1 MPEKTVPHNI
11 DAEQSVLGSMF
22 LTKKALQKSLE
33 GLISEDFYLDSHQ
46 KIFEA
51 IKTVSD
57 EGKAVDHTTV
67 IEELTKRNWLQQVG
81 GIEYIVEMINSVPT
95 TANIDDY
102 INIVS
107 EKSLLRKLIDE
118 ATSIV
123 KESYN
128 VKDIGDFLFTAQK
141 KIADVSQGLKT
152 AEFKAIQD
160 VLVKTQSDLEKLAT
174 KKGDITGIPTGFYDF
189 DKITSG
195 FHPNQL
201 LIIAARP
208 GMGKTAFAL
217 NMATNIAI
225 QSKKSVAIFNMEMGA
240 EQLITRM
247 IAAEGQIPQGRL
259 RNGTLHKNDWKKM
272 DEAIE
277 RLVDTKIYIDDT
289 PGMTIAEIRAKCRRL
304 ASTNNDLG
312 VIIIDYLQ
320 LINGTAK
327 YAGNRQQEI
336 SEISRSLKTLAMELE
351 IPVIALAQLSRS
363 VEQRENKRPIMSDL
377 RESGS
382 IEQDADIVSFLYRED
397 YYSKEKEVN
406 TNTSVSEFIIAKHR
420 NGPTATVELLFKRD
434 TSTFLSYKNDKEAEF
449 SE

>member
-225 QSKKSVAIFNMEMGA
+225 QSRKSVAIFNMEMGA
-240 EQLITRM
+240 EQLATRM
-247 IAAEGQIPQGRL
+247 LSSVGQVEGSKLKTGNL
-259 RNGTLHKNDWKKM
+259 ENSDWKKIN
-272 DEAIE
+272 EAVS
-277 RLVDTKIYIDDT
+277 RLSNTRLFIDDNAGQT
-289 PGMTIAEIRAKCRRL
+289 VADIRAKCRRL
-304 ASTNNDLG
+304 KNSPQGLDI
-312 VIIIDYLQ
+312 VIIDYLT
-320 LINGTAK
+320 LIQS
-327 YAGNRQQEI
+327 AGKGNTYGQNRQQEV
-336 SEISRSLKTLAMELE
+336 SDISRALKTMAMELE
-351 IPVIALAQLSRS
+351 IPVIALSQLSRGI
-363 VEQRENKRPIMSDL
+363 EQRKDKPVLSDL
-377 RESGS
+377 RESGA
-382 IEQDADIVSFLYRED
+382 IEQDADMVAFIHCTEEEKTKED
-397 YYSKEKEVN
+397 RLTELV
-406 TNTSVSEFIIAKHR
+406 IRKHR
-420 NGPTATVELLFKRD
+420 NGPLKDIPLIFQ
-434 TSTFLSYKNDKEAEF
+434 TSISKFVSVVNNEIE
-449 SE
+449 EI

>member
-1 MPEKTVPHNI
+1 MQEKTIPHNI

-128 VKDIGDFLFTAQK
+128 VKDIGDFLFSAQK

-152 AEFKAIQD
+152 TEFKTIQD
-160 VLVKTQSDLEKLAT
+160 VLVKTQSDLEQLAT
-174 KKGDITGIPTGFYDF
+174 NKGDITGIPTGFYDF

-225 QSKKSVAIFNMEMGA
+225 QAKKSVAIFNMEMGA
-240 EQLITRM
+240 EQLATRM
-247 IAAEGQIPQGRL
+247 LSSVGQVEGSKLKTGNL
-259 RNGTLHKNDWKKM
+259 ENSDWKKIN
-272 DEAIE
+272 EAIS
-277 RLVDTKIYIDDT
+277 RLSNTRLFIDDNAGQT
-289 PGMTIAEIRAKCRRL
+289 VADIRAKCRRL
-304 ASTNNDLG
+304 KNSPQGLDI
-312 VIIIDYLQ
+312 VIIDYLT
-320 LINGTAK
+320 LIQS
-327 YAGNRQQEI
+327 AGKGNTYGQNRQQEV
-336 SEISRSLKTLAMELE
+336 SDISRALKTMAMELE
-351 IPVIALAQLSRS
+351 IPVIALSQLSRGI
-363 VEQRENKRPIMSDL
+363 EQRKDKPVLSDL
-377 RESGS
+377 RESGA
-382 IEQDADIVSFLYRED
+382 IEQDADMVAFIHCTEEEKTKED
-397 YYSKEKEVN
+397 RLTELV
-406 TNTSVSEFIIAKHR
+406 IRKHR
-420 NGPTATVELLFKRD
+420 NGPLKDIPLIFQ
-434 TSTFLSYKNDKEAEF
+434 TSISKFVSVVNNEIE
-449 SE
+449 EI

>member
-1 MPEKTVPHNI
+1 MQEKTIPHNI

-33 GLISEDFYLDSHQ
+33 GLVSEDFYLDSHQ

-51 IKTVSD
+51 IKTVND
-57 EGKAVDHTTV
+57 EGRAVDHTTV

-128 VKDIGDFLFTAQK
+128 VKDIGDFLFSAQK

-152 AEFKAIQD
+152 AEFKTIQD

-174 KKGDITGIPTGFYDF
+174 NKGDITGIPTGFYDF

-225 QSKKSVAIFNMEMGA
+225 QAKKSVAIFNMEMGA
-240 EQLITRM
+240 EQLATRM
-247 IAAEGQIPQGRL
+247 LSSVGQVEGSKLKTGNL
-259 RNGTLHKNDWKKM
+259 ENSDWKKIN
-272 DEAIE
+272 EAVS
-277 RLVDTKIYIDDT
+277 RLSNTRLFIDDNAGQT
-289 PGMTIAEIRAKCRRL
+289 VADIRAKCRRL
-304 ASTNNDLG
+304 KNSPQGLDI
-312 VIIIDYLQ
+312 VIIDYLT
-320 LINGTAK
+320 LIQS
-327 YAGNRQQEI
+327 AGKGSTYGQNRQQEV
-336 SEISRSLKTLAMELE
+336 SDISRALKTMAMELE
-351 IPVIALAQLSRS
+351 IPVIALSQLSRGI
-363 VEQRENKRPIMSDL
+363 EQRKDKPVLSDL
-377 RESGS
+377 RESGA
-382 IEQDADIVSFLYRED
+382 IEQDADMVAFIHCTEEEKTKED
-397 YYSKEKEVN
+397 RLTELV
-406 TNTSVSEFIIAKHR
+406 IRKHR
-420 NGPTATVELLFKRD
+420 NGPLKDIPLIFQ
-434 TSTFLSYKNDKEAEF
+434 TSISKFVSVVNNEIE
-449 SE
+449 EI

>member
-1 MPEKTVPHNI
+1 MQEKTIPHNI

-33 GLISEDFYLDSHQ
+33 GLTSEDFYLDSHQ
-46 KIFEA
+46 KIFES
-51 IKTVSD
+51 IKTVND

-128 VKDIGDFLFTAQK
+128 VKDIGDFLFSAQK

-152 AEFKAIQD
+152 AEFKNIQD
-160 VLVKTQSDLEKLAT
+160 VLVKTQSDLEKLST
-174 KKGDITGIPTGFYDF
+174 NKGDITGIPTGFYDF

-240 EQLITRM
+240 EQLATRM
-247 IAAEGQIPQGRL
+247 LSSVGQVEGSKLKTGNL
-259 RNGTLHKNDWKKM
+259 ENSDWKKIN
-272 DEAIE
+272 EAIS
-277 RLVDTKIYIDDT
+277 RLSNTRLFIDDNAGQT
-289 PGMTIAEIRAKCRRL
+289 VADIRAKCRRL
-304 ASTNNDLG
+304 KNSPQGLDI
-312 VIIIDYLQ
+312 VIIDYLT
-320 LINGTAK
+320 LIQS
-327 YAGNRQQEI
+327 AGKGNTYGQNRQQEV
-336 SEISRSLKTLAMELE
+336 SDISRALKTMAMELE
-351 IPVIALAQLSRS
+351 IPVIALSQLSRGI
-363 VEQRENKRPIMSDL
+363 EQRKDKPVLSDL
-377 RESGS
+377 RESGA
-382 IEQDADIVSFLYRED
+382 IEQDADMVAFIHCTEEEKTKED
-397 YYSKEKEVN
+397 RLTELV
-406 TNTSVSEFIIAKHR
+406 IRKHR
-420 NGPTATVELLFKRD
+420 NGPLKDIPLIFQ
-434 TSTFLSYKNDKEAEF
+434 TSISKFVSVVNNEIE
-449 SE
+449 EI

>member
-1 MPEKTVPHNI
+1 MQEKTIPHNI

-128 VKDIGDFLFTAQK
+128 VKDIGDFLFSAQK

-152 AEFKAIQD
+152 AEFKTIQD

-174 KKGDITGIPTGFYDF
+174 NKGDITGIPTGFYDF

-225 QSKKSVAIFNMEMGA
+225 QAKKSVAIFNMEMGA
-240 EQLITRM
+240 EQLATRM
-247 IAAEGQIPQGRL
+247 LSSVGQVEGSKLKTGNL
-259 RNGTLHKNDWKKM
+259 ENSDWKKIN
-272 DEAIE
+272 EAIS
-277 RLVDTKIYIDDT
+277 RLSNTRLFIDDNAGQT
-289 PGMTIAEIRAKCRRL
+289 VADIRAKCRRL
-304 ASTNNDLG
+304 KNSPQGLDI
-312 VIIIDYLQ
+312 VIIDYLT
-320 LINGTAK
+320 LIQS
-327 YAGNRQQEI
+327 AGKGSTYGQNRQQEV
-336 SEISRSLKTLAMELE
+336 SDISRALKTMAMELE
-351 IPVIALAQLSRS
+351 IPVIALSQLSRGI
-363 VEQRENKRPIMSDL
+363 EQRKDKPVLSDL
-377 RESGS
+377 RESGA
-382 IEQDADIVSFLYRED
+382 IEQDADMVAFIHCTEEEKTKED
-397 YYSKEKEVN
+397 RLTELV
-406 TNTSVSEFIIAKHR
+406 IRKHR
-420 NGPTATVELLFKRD
+420 NGPLKDIPLIFQ
-434 TSTFLSYKNDKEAEF
+434 TSISKFVSVVNNEIE
-449 SE
+449 EI

>member
-128 VKDIGDFLFTAQK
+128 VKDIGDFLFSAQK

-152 AEFKAIQD
+152 AEFKTIQD

-240 EQLITRM
+240 EQLATRM
-247 IAAEGQIPQGRL
+247 LSSVGQVEGSKLKTGNL
-259 RNGTLHKNDWKKM
+259 ENSDWKKIN
-272 DEAIE
+272 EAVS
-277 RLVDTKIYIDDT
+277 RLSNTRLFIDDNAGQT
-289 PGMTIAEIRAKCRRL
+289 VADIRAKCRRL
-304 ASTNNDLG
+304 KNSPQGLDI
-312 VIIIDYLQ
+312 VIIDYLT
-320 LINGTAK
+320 LIQS
-327 YAGNRQQEI
+327 AGKGNTYGQNRQQEV
-336 SEISRSLKTLAMELE
+336 SDISRALKTMAMELE
-351 IPVIALAQLSRS
+351 IPVIALSQLSRGI
-363 VEQRENKRPIMSDL
+363 EQRKDKPVLSDL
-377 RESGS
+377 RESGA
-382 IEQDADIVSFLYRED
+382 IEQDADMVAFIHCTEEEKTKED
-397 YYSKEKEVN
+397 RLTELV
-406 TNTSVSEFIIAKHR
+406 IRKHR
-420 NGPTATVELLFKRD
+420 NGPLKDIPLIFQ
-434 TSTFLSYKNDKEAEF
+434 TSISKFVSVVNNEIE
-449 SE
+449 EI

>member
-1 MPEKTVPHNI
+1 MQEKTIPHNI

-51 IKTVSD
+51 IKTVND
-57 EGKAVDHTTV
+57 EGRAVDHTTV

-128 VKDIGDFLFTAQK
+128 VKDIGDFLFSAQK

-152 AEFKAIQD
+152 AEFKTIQD

-174 KKGDITGIPTGFYDF
+174 NKGDITGIPTGFYDF

-225 QSKKSVAIFNMEMGA
+225 QAKKSVAIFNMEMGA
-240 EQLITRM
+240 EQLATRM
-247 IAAEGQIPQGRL
+247 LSSVGQVEGSKLKTGNL
-259 RNGTLHKNDWKKM
+259 ENSDWKKIN
-272 DEAIE
+272 EAVS
-277 RLVDTKIYIDDT
+277 RLSNTRLFIDDNAGQT
-289 PGMTIAEIRAKCRRL
+289 VADIRAKCRRL
-304 ASTNNDLG
+304 KNSPQGLDI
-312 VIIIDYLQ
+312 VIIDYLT
-320 LINGTAK
+320 LIQS
-327 YAGNRQQEI
+327 AGKGSTYGQNRQQEV
-336 SEISRSLKTLAMELE
+336 SDISRALKTMAMELE
-351 IPVIALAQLSRS
+351 IPVIAPAVSVFQICLPPVPGEILAT
-363 VEQRENKRPIMSDL
+363 VCI
-377 RESGS
+377 SGH
-382 IEQDADIVSFLYRED
+382 VSFRVVAD
-397 YYSKEKEVN
+397 V
-406 TNTSVSEFIIAKHR
+406 FR
-420 NGPTATVELLFKRD
+420 LFFPR
-434 TSTFLSYKNDKEAEF
+434 
-449 SE
+449 

>member
-1 MPEKTVPHNI
+1 MQEKTIPHNI

-51 IKTVSD
+51 VKTVSD

-95 TANIDDY
+95 TANIDEY

-128 VKDIGDFLFTAQK
+128 VKDIGDFLFSAQK

-152 AEFKAIQD
+152 AEFKTIQD

-174 KKGDITGIPTGFYDF
+174 NKGDITGIPTGFYDF

-225 QSKKSVAIFNMEMGA
+225 QAKKSVAIFNMEMGA
-240 EQLITRM
+240 EQLATRM
-247 IAAEGQIPQGRL
+247 LSSVGQVEGSKLKTGNL
-259 RNGTLHKNDWKKM
+259 ENSDWKKIN
-272 DEAIE
+272 EAIS
-277 RLVDTKIYIDDT
+277 RLSNTRLFIDDNAGQT
-289 PGMTIAEIRAKCRRL
+289 VADIRAKCRRL
-304 ASTNNDLG
+304 KNSPQGLDI
-312 VIIIDYLQ
+312 VIIDYLT
-320 LINGTAK
+320 LIQS
-327 YAGNRQQEI
+327 AGKGSTYGQNRQQEV
-336 SEISRSLKTLAMELE
+336 SDISRALKTMAMELE
-351 IPVIALAQLSRS
+351 IPVIALSQLSRGI
-363 VEQRENKRPIMSDL
+363 EQRKDKPVLSDL
-377 RESGS
+377 RESGA
-382 IEQDADIVSFLYRED
+382 IEQDADMVAFIHCTEEEKTKED
-397 YYSKEKEVN
+397 RLTELV
-406 TNTSVSEFIIAKHR
+406 IRKHR
-420 NGPTATVELLFKRD
+420 NGPLKDIPLIFQ
-434 TSTFLSYKNDKEAEF
+434 TSISKFVSVVNNEIE
-449 SE
+449 EI

>member
-1 MPEKTVPHNI
+1 MQEKTIPHNI

-51 IKTVSD
+51 IKTVND
-57 EGKAVDHTTV
+57 EGRAVDHTTV

-128 VKDIGDFLFTAQK
+128 VKDIGDFLFSAQK

-152 AEFKAIQD
+152 AEFKTIQD

-174 KKGDITGIPTGFYDF
+174 NKGDITGIPTGFYDF

-225 QSKKSVAIFNMEMGA
+225 QAKKSVAIFNMEMGA
-240 EQLITRM
+240 EQLATRM
-247 IAAEGQIPQGRL
+247 LSSVGQVEGSKLKTGNL
-259 RNGTLHKNDWKKM
+259 ENSDWKKIN
-272 DEAIE
+272 EAVS
-277 RLVDTKIYIDDT
+277 RLSNTRLFIDDNAGQT
-289 PGMTIAEIRAKCRRL
+289 VADIRAKCRRL
-304 ASTNNDLG
+304 KNSPQGLDI
-312 VIIIDYLQ
+312 VIIDYLT
-320 LINGTAK
+320 LIQS
-327 YAGNRQQEI
+327 AGKGSTYGQNRQQEV
-336 SEISRSLKTLAMELE
+336 SDISRALKTMAMELE
-351 IPVIALAQLSRS
+351 IPVIALSQLSRGI
-363 VEQRENKRPIMSDL
+363 EQRKDKPVLSDL
-377 RESGS
+377 RESGA
-382 IEQDADIVSFLYRED
+382 IEQDADMVAFIHCTEEEKTKED
-397 YYSKEKEVN
+397 RLTELV
-406 TNTSVSEFIIAKHR
+406 IRKHR
-420 NGPTATVELLFKRD
+420 NGPLKDIPLIFQ
-434 TSTFLSYKNDKEAEF
+434 TSISKFVSVVNNEIE
-449 SE
+449 EI